1 MKVIVNN
8 LIPFKGFLAVCL
20 YPFVF
25 VRKEHYESFTT
36 TVLQHESIH
45 AEQQKELLVVLF
57 LLCYVLEWLFR
68 LLFTKD
74 RFSHKAYRNTSFEKE
89 AYAHQDDK
97 GYLEKRK
104 HFAQWRK
111 I

>member
-1 MKVIVNN
+1 MKQIVNN
-8 LIPFKGFLAVCL
+8 IIPFKGFAAINICGIL
-20 YPFVF
+20 F
-25 VRKEHYESFTT
+25 VRKKQTSE
-36 TVLQHESIH
+36 VLLRHEEIH
-45 AEQQKELLVVLF
+45 TKQMQELLYLF
-57 LLCYVLEWLFR
+57 FYVAYLFEWLFR

-74 RFSHKAYRNTSFEKE
+74 SLSHQAYRNTSFEKE

>member
-1 MKVIVNN
+1 MNNMKQIVNN
-8 LIPFKGFLAVCL
+8 ILPVKGFAAINICGIL
-20 YPFVF
+20 F
-25 VRKEHYESFTT
+25 VREKQTSK
-36 TVLQHESIH
+36 VLFQHETIH
-45 AEQQKELLVVLF
+45 TKQMQELL
-57 LLCYVLEWLFR
+57 YVFFYLAYGLEWAYR

-74 RFSHKAYRNTSFEKE
+74 RFSHQAYRNISFEKE
-89 AYAHQDDK
+89 AYSRQAEA

>member
-8 LIPFKGFLAVCL
+8 LIPFRGFLAMCT
-20 YPFVF
+20 YPFIF
-25 VRKEHYESFTT
+25 VRKEHYESFTPA
-36 TVLQHESIH
+36 VLQHERIH

-57 LLCYVLEWLFR
+57 LLCYGFEWLFM
-68 LLFTKD
+68 LLFSKE
-74 RFSHKAYRNTSFEKE
+74 RFSHKAYRNISFEKE
-89 AYAHQDDK
+89 AYEHQADK